1 MANKGGGFEVLG
13 NEAVIDTGD
22 GNAYGVELL
31 YQQKLNKNFYGNFAY
46 TFFYSEF
53 TGRDG
58 NYLPSVWDSRHLISF
73 TGGYKLK
80 RNWEI
85 SSRWRFAGKTPMC
98 QQMNQYPCELSRNNI
113 NYAALGTVKLDPFNQ
128 VDIRFDKKWNSKRF
142 SWNFYFEIQTYL
154 LRLPIA
160 RGIWISTK

>member
-1 MANKGGGFEVLG
+1 MLGFQGSNGDFINKNQRYTRSDHYVAGVEYNFGTAARLSIEGFLKDYAQYPVSFRDGVALANKGGGFEVLG

-53 TGRDG
+53 TGLDG

-73 TGGYKLK
+73 TGV
-80 RNWEI
+80 
-85 SSRWRFAGKTPMC
+85 
-98 QQMNQYPCELSRNNI
+98 I
-113 NYAALGTVKLDPFNQ
+113 N
-128 VDIRFDKKWNSKRF
+128 
-142 SWNFYFEIQTYL
+142 
-154 LRLPIA
+154 
-160 RGIWISTK
+160 